1 MEIVAPG
8 KESPSIGERDIAL
21 PQLPFWQQ
29 WLFDE
34 GQTGAAVDL
43 TLDKLAIRNCRSCKG
58 ILPMSINDA
67 ELTLKSLP
75 SWKLL
80 DNRIEKEY
88 KFKTYLEGLDFANKI
103 GHIAEEQDH
112 HPDILIGWR
121 RVTLTLTTHSIK
133 GLSENDFIMAAK
145 ADMEY
150 ASPNNAPA
158 R

>member
-1 MEIVAPG
+1 MLPALAEKHCRPC
-8 KESPSIGERDIAL
+8 RDIPPMAKAEAEKHLLHL
-21 PQLPFWQQ
+21 PG
-29 WLFDE
+29 WL
-34 GQTGAAVDL
+34 L
-43 TLDKLAIRNCRSCKG
+43 S
-58 ILPMSINDA
+58 
-67 ELTLKSLP
+67 
-75 SWKLL
+75 

-133 GLSENDFIMAAK
+133 GLSENDFIMAAR
-145 ADMEY
+145 ADREY
-150 ASPNNAPA
+150 ASPTNAPA